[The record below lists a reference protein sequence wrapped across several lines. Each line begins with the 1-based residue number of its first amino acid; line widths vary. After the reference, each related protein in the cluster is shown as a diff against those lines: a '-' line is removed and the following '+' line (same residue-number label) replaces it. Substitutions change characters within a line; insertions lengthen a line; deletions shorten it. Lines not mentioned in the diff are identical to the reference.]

1 MYCTFI
7 DYVADI
13 YNTLMTAP
21 RAELKALENELKQ
34 EVPAPMHSMLE
45 KESKEDAILKHQAR
59 KQKETV
65 ICPPTCTEE
74 ELQQELARGQP
85 RASTDERTASGRRV
99 PHCRTCGKPTRGHGP
114 RCQNNENTS

>member
-65 ICPPTCTEE
+65 ICPPTCTGII
-74 ELQQELARGQP
+74 QW
-85 RASTDERTASGRRV
+85 
-99 PHCRTCGKPTRGHGP
+99 
-114 RCQNNENTS
+114 N

>member
-34 EVPAPMHSMLE
+34 EVPAPLHSMLE
-45 KESKEDAILKHQAR
+45 KE
-59 KQKETV
+59 KQRR
-65 ICPPTCTEE
+65 CHP
-74 ELQQELARGQP
+74 Q
-85 RASTDERTASGRRV
+85 ASGQERD
-99 PHCRTCGKPTRGHGP
+99 GHLSSNMHRYLSSEINVHKKNYGLCPGP
-114 RCQNNENTS
+114 

>member
-1 MYCTFI
+1 MYCTSI

-21 RAELKALENELKQ
+21 RTELKALENELKG
-34 EVPAPMHSMLE
+34 EVPAPLHSMLE

-65 ICPPTCTEE
+65 TCPPTCTGIM
-74 ELQQELARGQP
+74 Q
-85 RASTDERTASGRRV
+85 
-99 PHCRTCGKPTRGHGP
+99 
-114 RCQNNENTS
+114 

>member
-21 RAELKALENELKQ
+21 RAQLKALENEPKQ
-34 EVPAPMHSMLE
+34 EVPAPLHSMLE

-59 KQKETV
+59 KRLFAHQHAQVLCSENLRITKITMV
-65 ICPPTCTEE
+65 CV
-74 ELQQELARGQP
+74 LDSRGI
-85 RASTDERTASGRRV
+85 
-99 PHCRTCGKPTRGHGP
+99 
-114 RCQNNENTS
+114 NI